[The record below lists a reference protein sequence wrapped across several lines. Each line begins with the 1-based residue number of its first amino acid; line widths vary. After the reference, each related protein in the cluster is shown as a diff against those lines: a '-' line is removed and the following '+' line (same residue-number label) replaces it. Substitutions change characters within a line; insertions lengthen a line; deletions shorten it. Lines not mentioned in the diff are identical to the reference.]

1 MNPGTREPENP
12 RTLEPAN
19 LLALLH
25 LCDSLFPIGSFAH
38 SDGLE
43 TAALQMRTPDDLRG
57 WLDVC
62 VEETFARFEGPA
74 VARAWTAFRDAS
86 WDGLVALDR
95 EVTALRPS
103 AAARRASC
111 AMGLRLVTTW
121 HVLHPNDGLTRL
133 LTEAASGCLGP
144 TLPIAFAAAC
154 ASCGIDRRATIHGY
168 AYTRLAAV
176 ASAAMRVMPIGQ
188 TDAHRRLAGALQRL
202 PPLVDA
208 IDRSA
213 APLECFSPFMDIA
226 AMTQQ
231 YLDSRLFRS

>member
-1 MNPGTREPENP
+1 MS
-12 RTLEPAN
+12 
-19 LLALLH
+19 LLH
-25 LCDSLFPIGSFAH
+25 LLHLTDSLFPIGGFGY

-43 TAALQMRTPDDLRG
+43 TAARQMRTPDDLRG

-121 HVLHPNDGLTRL
+121 HVLHPDDGLTRL
-133 LTEAASGCLGP
+133 LTDAASGRLGP
-144 TLPIAFAAAC
+144 TLPVAFAAAC
-154 ASCGIDRRATIHGY
+154 ASCGIDRRSTIQGYGY
-168 AYTRLAAV
+168 ARLAAV
-176 ASAAMRVMPIGQ
+176 VSAAMRVMPIGQ

-208 IDRSA
+208 IERSME
-213 APLECFSPFMDIA
+213 PLECFSPFTDIA